1 MIGGGWIGL
10 AKGRS
15 ANLVLL
21 KFGGDDLYGK
31 WVVCEIGFMALADPA
46 KIIGKFGITGSTII
60 PFGFKDAYFYDQ
72 IRYATGM
79 MHVFTYTFTDDVVRF
94 FVDLLHQAFKV

>member
-10 AKGRS
+10 AQGRS

-21 KFGGDDLYGK
+21 KQGADDLYGR
-31 WVVCEIGFMALADPA
+31 
-46 KIIGKFGITGSTII
+46 FGITRNTVI

-72 IRYATGM
+72 IQYATGM
-79 MHVFTYTFTDDVVRF
+79 MHAFTYTFTDDVVGF
-94 FVDLLHQAFKV
+94 FASSVHEACKSQASASH